1 MTTIQEQIAQAKA
14 AGYDDAAITKHL
26 SGLPEYS
33 GKVKTALEAGYQP
46 SDILGYLAPMTVT
59 AKRENVAAER
69 APAWAKDYPNAYET
83 LVKARKIVGPTVE
96 MLGTAG
102 GAVLGGGA
110 GTLAGPVGTATGA
123 VGGAGLGYGIAK
135 EALEAA
141 DVYLGLKAP
150 RTTKELVTQPARN
163 ILEGA
168 TFEAG
173 GRAVA
178 PVIAK
183 GLQASGTTVSNML
196 GKVAD
201 LRNIPTQKAAKIARE
216 SIGGGELD
224 DVLNALRNA
233 PPGVTPAQAIADA
246 GLNQPTTQ
254 ALLRRAAERDPKF
267 FTDLLKTQDFAT
279 VNKLSQLAGGET
291 ATATRNTLTNAKNA
305 LNAMTGPER
314 DFALNRA
321 NLGKAVAE
329 YEKQAGKLSGDAA
342 AKVQE
347 VRDLISAGKAAD
359 AYAKLQ
365 VIKQGLPTSTA
376 RYTYAN
382 ELAEKAFGEWSDK
395 AAQASLDLGQG
406 ARFAGDAAKTL
417 RSFGIKPIEGAPL
430 VQNIMSIADNPAF
443 AGNDVLAGAVRN
455 VADDIAKWT
464 SSGGV
469 VDARALDAI
478 RKNSVNAAIE
488 KLRPGL
494 DATSQKKL
502 AASVLSDIKP
512 LLIDAIEGAGGT
524 GYRQYL
530 ANYTKGMQNI
540 GQTKLG
546 AQAME
551 LYKKSPQQFV
561 DLVEGNSPELVE
573 KIFGS
578 GNYDIAVEMSK
589 DAMKTL
595 RGAAQQVK
603 TGAEVAKQAT
613 AGEQALVELMK
624 DNVSTMKL
632 PNVFSVVATTT
643 NKALDILEKRI
654 GKATLIKLTEA
665 AKDAKSFDEL
675 LNTLPASERNV
686 ILKTIRDPSQ
696 WKVSKGVAKA
706 AEKALP
712 TNVRGGV
719 AAGANALSEDQ
730 NQNALA
736 R

>member
-33 GKVKTALEAGYQP
+33 GKVKTALDAGYQP

-69 APAWAKDYPNAYET
+69 APSWAKDYPNAYDT
-83 LVKARKIVGPTVE
+83 LVKARKIAGPTIE

-102 GAVLGGGA
+102 GAILGGGA
-110 GTLAGPVGTATGA
+110 GTVAGPIGTATGGVA
-123 VGGAGLGYGIAK
+123 GAGLGYGIAK
-135 EALEAA
+135 EALEQA

-150 RTTKELVTQPARN
+150 RTTQQLVTEPARN

-168 TFEAG
+168 TYEAG
-173 GRAVA
+173 GRVVA

-183 GLQASGTTVSNML
+183 GLQATGTAISNTL

-201 LRNIPTQKAAKIARE
+201 IRNIPGQKAAKIARE

-224 DVLNALRNA
+224 DVINALRNSK
-233 PPGVTPAQAIADA
+233 PGQTPAQALAEA
-246 GLNQPTTQ
+246 GINQPTTQ
-254 ALLRRAAERDPKF
+254 ALLKRAAERDPKF
-267 FTDLLKTQDFAT
+267 FTDLLNTQDFAT

-291 ATATRNTLTNAKNA
+291 ATASRNTLTNAKNA

-314 DFALNRA
+314 ELALNRA
-321 NLGKAVAE
+321 NLGKSVAE
-329 YEKQAGKLSGDAA
+329 YEAQAGKLGKEAA

-347 VRDLISAGKAAD
+347 VRDLISAGNAAE

-417 RSFGIKPIEGAPL
+417 RNYGIKPIEGAPL
-430 VQNIMSIADNPAF
+430 VQNIMGIADNPAF

-524 GYRQYL
+524 GYRKYL
-530 ANYTKGMQNI
+530 ENYTKGMQNI

-546 AQAME
+546 AQAMD

-561 DLVEGNSPELVE
+561 DLVEGNSPEMVE
-573 KIFGS
+573 KVFGS

-589 DAMKTL
+589 DALKTL
-595 RGAAQQVK
+595 KGAAKQVE
-603 TGAEVAKQAT
+603 TSAEMAKQAT

-624 DNVSTMKL
+624 DNVSTLKL

-643 NKALDILEKRI
+643 NKALDILEKKV
-654 GKATLIKLTEA
+654 GKATMAKLTEA
-665 AKDAKSFDEL
+665 AKTSKSFDDL
-675 LNTLPASERNV
+675 LNTLPASERNIV
-686 ILKTIRDPSQ
+686 LKTIRDPSQ
-696 WKVSKGVAKA
+696 WKISKEVAKA
-706 AEKALP
+706 SEKA
-712 TNVRGGV
+712 RGGV
-719 AAGANALSEDQ
+719 VAGANALSEDK

>member
-33 GKVKTALEAGYQP
+33 GKVKTALDAGYQP

-69 APAWAKDYPNAYET
+69 APSWAKDYPNAYDT
-83 LVKARKIVGPTVE
+83 LVKARKIAGPTIE

-102 GAVLGGGA
+102 GAILGGGA
-110 GTLAGPVGTATGA
+110 GTVAGPIGTATGGVA
-123 VGGAGLGYGIAK
+123 GAGLGYGIAK
-135 EALEAA
+135 EALEQA

-150 RTTKELVTQPARN
+150 RTTQQLVTEPARN

-168 TFEAG
+168 TYEAG
-173 GRAVA
+173 GRVVA

-183 GLQASGTTVSNML
+183 GLQATGTAISNTL

-201 LRNIPTQKAAKIARE
+201 IRNIPGQKAAKIARE

-224 DVLNALRNA
+224 DVINALRNSK
-233 PPGVTPAQAIADA
+233 PGQTPAQALAEA
-246 GLNQPTTQ
+246 GINQPTTQ
-254 ALLRRAAERDPKF
+254 ALLKRAAERDPKF
-267 FTDLLKTQDFAT
+267 FTDLLNTQDFAT

-291 ATATRNTLTNAKNA
+291 ATASRNTLANAKNA

-314 DFALNRA
+314 ELALNRA
-321 NLGKAVAE
+321 NLGKSVAE
-329 YEKQAGKLSGDAA
+329 YEAQAGKLGKEAA

-347 VRDLISAGKAAD
+347 VRDLISAGNAAE

-417 RSFGIKPIEGAPL
+417 RNYGIKPIEGAPL
-430 VQNIMSIADNPAF
+430 VQNIMGIADNPAF

-524 GYRQYL
+524 GYRKYL
-530 ANYTKGMQNI
+530 ENYTKGMQNI

-561 DLVEGNSPELVE
+561 DLVEGNSPEMVE
-573 KIFGS
+573 KVFGS

-589 DAMKTL
+589 DALKTL
-595 RGAAQQVK
+595 KGAAQQVK

-624 DNVSTMKL
+624 DNVSTLKL

-643 NKALDILEKRI
+643 NKALDILEKKV
-654 GKATLIKLTEA
+654 GKATMAKLTEA
-665 AKDAKSFDEL
+665 AKTSKSFDDL
-675 LNTLPASERNV
+675 LNTLPASERNIV
-686 ILKTIRDPSQ
+686 LKTIRDPSQ
-696 WKVSKGVAKA
+696 WKISKEVAKA
-706 AEKALP
+706 SEKA
-712 TNVRGGV
+712 RGGV
-719 AAGANALSEDQ
+719 VAGANALSEDK

>member
-33 GKVKTALEAGYQP
+33 GKVKTALDAGYQP

-69 APAWAKDYPNAYET
+69 APSWAKDYPNAYDT
-83 LVKARKIVGPTVE
+83 LVKARKIAGPTIE

-102 GAVLGGGA
+102 GAILGGGA
-110 GTLAGPVGTATGA
+110 GTVAGPIGTATGGVA
-123 VGGAGLGYGIAK
+123 GAGLGYGIAK
-135 EALEAA
+135 EALEQA

-150 RTTKELVTQPARN
+150 RTTQQLVTEPARN

-168 TFEAG
+168 TYEAG
-173 GRAVA
+173 GRVVA

-183 GLQASGTTVSNML
+183 GLQTAGTTVSNVL

-201 LRNIPTQKAAKIARE
+201 IRNIPGQKAAKIARE

-224 DVLNALRNA
+224 DVINALRNSK
-233 PPGVTPAQAIADA
+233 PGQTPAQALADA

-254 ALLRRAAERDPKF
+254 ALLKRAAERDPKF
-267 FTDLLKTQDFAT
+267 FTDLLNTQDFAT

-291 ATATRNTLTNAKNA
+291 ATASRNTLTNAKNA

-314 DFALNRA
+314 ELALNRA
-321 NLGKAVAE
+321 NLGKSVAE
-329 YEKQAGKLSGDAA
+329 YEAQAGKLGKEAA
-342 AKVQE
+342 TKVQE
-347 VRDLISAGKAAD
+347 VRDLISAGNAAE

-417 RSFGIKPIEGAPL
+417 RNYGIKPIEGAPL
-430 VQNIMSIADNPAF
+430 VQNIMGIADNPAF

-524 GYRQYL
+524 GYRKYL
-530 ANYTKGMQNI
+530 ENYTKGMQNI

-546 AQAME
+546 AQAMD

-561 DLVEGNSPELVE
+561 DLVEGNSPEMVE
-573 KIFGS
+573 KVFGS

-589 DAMKTL
+589 DALKTL
-595 RGAAQQVK
+595 KGAAQQVK

-624 DNVSTMKL
+624 DNVSTLKL

-643 NKALDILEKRI
+643 NKALDILEKKV
-654 GKATLIKLTEA
+654 GKATMAKLTEA
-665 AKDAKSFDEL
+665 AKTSKSFDDL
-675 LNTLPASERNV
+675 LNTLPASERNIV
-686 ILKTIRDPSQ
+686 LKTIRDPSQ
-696 WKVSKGVAKA
+696 WKISKEVAKA
-706 AEKALP
+706 SEKA
-712 TNVRGGV
+712 RGGV
-719 AAGANALSEDQ
+719 VAGANALSEDK

>member
-33 GKVKTALEAGYQP
+33 GKVKTALDAGYQP

-69 APAWAKDYPNAYET
+69 APSWAKDYPNAYDT
-83 LVKARKIVGPTVE
+83 LVKARKIAGPTIE

-102 GAVLGGGA
+102 GAILGGGA
-110 GTLAGPVGTATGA
+110 GTVAGPIGTATGGVA
-123 VGGAGLGYGIAK
+123 GAGLGYGIAK
-135 EALEAA
+135 EALEQA

-150 RTTKELVTQPARN
+150 RTTQQLVTEPARN

-168 TFEAG
+168 TYEAG
-173 GRAVA
+173 GRVVA

-183 GLQASGTTVSNML
+183 GLQATGTAISNTL

-201 LRNIPTQKAAKIARE
+201 IRNIPGQKAAKIARE

-224 DVLNALRNA
+224 DVINALRNSK
-233 PPGVTPAQAIADA
+233 PGQTPAQALAEA
-246 GLNQPTTQ
+246 GINQPTTQ
-254 ALLRRAAERDPKF
+254 ALLKRAAERDPKF
-267 FTDLLKTQDFAT
+267 FTDLLNTQDFAT

-291 ATATRNTLTNAKNA
+291 ATASRNTLTNAKNA

-314 DFALNRA
+314 ELALNRA

-329 YEKQAGKLSGDAA
+329 YEAQAGALSKEAA

-347 VRDLISAGKAAD
+347 VRKLISAGDAAE

-417 RSFGIKPIEGAPL
+417 RSYGIKPIEGAPL
-430 VQNIMSIADNPAF
+430 VQNIMGIADNPAF

-524 GYRQYL
+524 GYRKYL
-530 ANYTKGMQNI
+530 ENYTKGMQNI

-546 AQAME
+546 AQAMD

-561 DLVEGNSPELVE
+561 DLVEGNSPEMVE
-573 KIFGS
+573 KVFGS

-589 DAMKTL
+589 DALKTL
-595 RGAAQQVK
+595 KGAAQQVK

-624 DNVSTMKL
+624 DNVSTLKL

-643 NKALDILEKRI
+643 NKALDILEKKV
-654 GKATLIKLTEA
+654 GKATMAKLTEA
-665 AKDAKSFDEL
+665 AKTSKSFDEL
-675 LNTLPASERNV
+675 LNTLPASERNIV
-686 ILKTIRDPSQ
+686 LKTIRDPSQ
-696 WKVSKGVAKA
+696 WKISKEVAKA
-706 AEKALP
+706 SEKA
-712 TNVRGGV
+712 RGGV
-719 AAGANALSEDQ
+719 VAGANALSEDK

>member
-1 MTTIQEQIAQAKA
+1 
-14 AGYDDAAITKHL
+14 
-26 SGLPEYS
+26 
-33 GKVKTALEAGYQP
+33 
-46 SDILGYLAPMTVT
+46 
-59 AKRENVAAER
+59 
-69 APAWAKDYPNAYET
+69 
-83 LVKARKIVGPTVE
+83 
-96 MLGTAG
+96 
-102 GAVLGGGA
+102 
-110 GTLAGPVGTATGA
+110 
-123 VGGAGLGYGIAK
+123 
-135 EALEAA
+135 
-141 DVYLGLKAP
+141 
-150 RTTKELVTQPARN
+150 
-163 ILEGA
+163 
-168 TFEAG
+168 
-173 GRAVA
+173 
-178 PVIAK
+178 
-183 GLQASGTTVSNML
+183 
-196 GKVAD
+196 
-201 LRNIPTQKAAKIARE
+201 
-216 SIGGGELD
+216 
-224 DVLNALRNA
+224 LNALRNA
-233 PPGVTPAQAIADA
+233 KPGVTPAQAIADA
-246 GLNQPTTQ
+246 GLNQPTVQ
-254 ALLRRAAERDPKF
+254 SLLKNVATRDPKF
-267 FTDLLKTQDFAT
+267 FTDLLNTQDFAT

-291 ATATRNTLTNAKNA
+291 ITASRNTLANAKAA

-314 DFALNRA
+314 EMALNRA

-342 AKVQE
+342 VKVQE

-365 VIKQGLPTSTA
+365 VIRQGLPTSTA

-430 VQNIMSIADNPAF
+430 VKNILGIADNPSF

-546 AQAME
+546 AEAMT

-561 DLVEGNSPELVE
+561 DLVEGNSPEMVE
-573 KIFGS
+573 KIFGA
-578 GNYDIAVEMSK
+578 GNYDVAVEMSK
-589 DAMKTL
+589 DAFKTL
-595 RGAAQQVK
+595 KGAAQGVK
-603 TGAEVAKQAT
+603 TAAEMAKQAT

-624 DNVSTMKL
+624 DNVSTLKL

-643 NKALDILEKRI
+643 NKALDILEKKV
-654 GKATLIKLTEA
+654 GKATMAKLTEA
-665 AKDAKSFDEL
+665 AKTSKSFDEL
-675 LNTLPASERNV
+675 LNTLPASERNI

-696 WKVSKGVAKA
+696 WKISKEIAKA
-706 AEKALP
+706 IPEKL
-712 TNVRGGV
+712 RGG
-719 AAGANALSEDQ
+719 AIAGANALSEDQ

-736 R
+736 K

>member
-33 GKVKTALEAGYQP
+33 GKVKTALDAGYQP

-69 APAWAKDYPNAYET
+69 APSWAKDYPNAYDT
-83 LVKARKIVGPTVE
+83 LVKARKIAGPTIE

-102 GAVLGGGA
+102 GAILGGGA
-110 GTLAGPVGTATGA
+110 GTVAGPIGTATGGVA
-123 VGGAGLGYGIAK
+123 GAGLGYGIAK
-135 EALEAA
+135 EALEQA

-150 RTTKELVTQPARN
+150 RTTQQLVTEPARN

-168 TFEAG
+168 TYEAG
-173 GRAVA
+173 GRVVA

-183 GLQASGTTVSNML
+183 GLQATGTAISNTL

-201 LRNIPTQKAAKIARE
+201 IRNIPGQKAAKIARE

-224 DVLNALRNA
+224 DVINALRNSK
-233 PPGVTPAQAIADA
+233 PGQTPAQALAEA
-246 GLNQPTTQ
+246 GINQPTTQ
-254 ALLRRAAERDPKF
+254 ALLKRAAERDPKF
-267 FTDLLKTQDFAT
+267 FTDLLNTQDFAT

-291 ATATRNTLTNAKNA
+291 ATASRNTLTNAKNA

-314 DFALNRA
+314 ELALNRA
-321 NLGKAVAE
+321 NLGKSVAE
-329 YEKQAGKLSGDAA
+329 YEAQAGKLGKEAA

-347 VRDLISAGKAAD
+347 VRDLISAGNAAE

-417 RSFGIKPIEGAPL
+417 RNYGIKPIEGAPL
-430 VQNIMSIADNPAF
+430 VQNIMGIADNPAF

-524 GYRQYL
+524 GYRKYL
-530 ANYTKGMQNI
+530 ENYTKGMQNI

-561 DLVEGNSPELVE
+561 DLVEGNSPEMVE
-573 KIFGS
+573 KVFGS

-589 DAMKTL
+589 DALKTL
-595 RGAAQQVK
+595 KGAAKQVK
-603 TGAEVAKQAT
+603 TSAEMAKQAT

-624 DNVSTMKL
+624 DNVSTLKL

-643 NKALDILEKRI
+643 NKALDILEKKV
-654 GKATLIKLTEA
+654 GKATMAKLTEA
-665 AKDAKSFDEL
+665 AKTSKSFDDL
-675 LNTLPASERNV
+675 LNTLPASERNIV
-686 ILKTIRDPSQ
+686 LKTIRDPSQ
-696 WKVSKGVAKA
+696 WKISKEVAKA
-706 AEKALP
+706 VPEKL
-712 TNVRGGV
+712 RGG
-719 AAGANALSEDQ
+719 AIAGANALSEDK